1 MRIALVTIPR
11 SGSSFY
17 ANYLAKKYSI
27 KNAGELFSYGALT
40 KRLGYKFPTSFK
52 DSIKIWTEGNCVA
65 KIFTRDFIHFPDSNE
80 TLDYYENLV
89 YGSADK
95 IYYLFRNDTL
105 GQLKST
111 ITADY
116 ENHYGPYKEFKN
128 IKITISQDI
137 LQQELDKILLDEKRL
152 QEVYEKY
159 PGERVYLND
168 FATQEKKYKYRSR
181 FFDEDGNEYPIDLN
195 LKL

>member
-40 KRLGYKFPTSFK
+40 KKLGYEFPTSFK

-65 KIFTRDFIHFPDSNE
+65 KIFTRDFMHFPDSNE

-89 YGSADK
+89 YGTADK
-95 IYYLFRNDTL
+95 IYYLFRKDTL
-105 GQLKST
+105 GQLKSL
-111 ITADY
+111 ITADFQSY
-116 ENHYGPYKEFKN
+116 YGPYKTFKEYN
-128 IKITISQDI
+128 VTIPQNVVF
-137 LQQELDKILLDEKRL
+137 QMLDKIILDKERL
-152 QEVYEKY
+152 EEVYKKY
-159 PGERVYLND
+159 PGERVYLED
-168 FATQEKKYKYRSR
+168 FASQEKRYKYRSR
-181 FFDEDGNEYPIDLN
+181 FFDENGKEYPKNLN
-195 LKL
+195 IVL